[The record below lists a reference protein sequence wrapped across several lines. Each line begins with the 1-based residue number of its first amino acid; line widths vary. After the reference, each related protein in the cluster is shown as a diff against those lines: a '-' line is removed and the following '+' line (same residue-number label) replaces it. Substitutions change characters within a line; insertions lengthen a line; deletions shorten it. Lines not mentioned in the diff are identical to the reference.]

1 MSIEGPDWREEMK
14 KLDWPQW
21 MEGRLK
27 HGAFKDQD
35 SRETN
40 GRLYIIVRIIIV
52 LYLYNYDVALL
63 YGFQS

>member
-1 MSIEGPDWREEMK
+1 MDG
-14 KLDWPQW
+14 W
-21 MEGRLK
+21 MDGRLK

-40 GRLYIIVRIIIV
+40 GRLYIIIVHITV

-63 YGFQS
+63 LI